1 MLQVDLSI
9 AHADSASFLVHHVSD
24 IVDYLLRAVLAHGV
38 EYAVLAFIYGAD
50 WLALRLKHASDL
62 EHGLVHAAPLLSF
75 YCFSLRLCVLGTVW
89 WWLGAKVEIRISV
102 FVFLTFS
109 FWILRYSEATD

>member
-1 MLQVDLSI
+1 MLQVNLSI
-9 AHADSASFLVHHVSD
+9 APANSACFLIHHVSD
-24 IVDYLLRAVLAHGV
+24 VIDYLLRAVFAYSV

-62 EHGLVHAAPLLSF
+62 EHGLAHAAPLLSF
-75 YCFSLRLCVLGTVW
+75 YCFSLWLCVLGTVW

-109 FWILRYSEATD
+109 FLDFALLYSD